1 MIVESEIREKAYR
14 FVAYS
19 AVGFS
24 LAAILAV
31 FITLPIVNNY
41 VNSVHNRVYHEM
53 EFCKMSAKEVMLEMN
68 EYRALPRMQLPPM
81 LHLNELNNHTNSR
94 FRRSTAAAQ
103 CEGCNREINQS
114 ANLNLG
120 CCLPG
125 LPGPPVLFH
134 DKFDLIVHILG
145 TSGTKWSTRKTWSKW
160 CSGLSRSP
168 TSVRMLLHQLNF
180 IISRV
185 CEEITEPPCTPCA
198 AGEIGLP
205 GPPGEP
211 LDQLDCRNFSFLN
224 QYLLDY
230 CSGRSGNDGAPGP
243 QGPVGPNDK
252 SEIKDLSVCL
262 VTSESQVDRAL
273 MDQWDRRLVDFTC
286 TNSNPFIS
294 GTARTIRTTGITVTF
309 ENSRLL
315 KSFFSGKQGEIGRVG
330 APGQDGERGI
340 CPKYCSIDGGIFFED
355 GTRR

>member
-68 EYRALPRMQLPPM
+68 EYRALPRIQLPPM

-103 CEGCNREINQS
+103 CEGC
-114 ANLNLG
+114 
-120 CCLPG
+120 CLPG
-125 LPGPPVLFH
+125 LPGPPGPPGRNGIPGAPGFP
-134 DKFDLIVHILG
+134 G
-145 TSGTKWSTRKTWSKW
+145 R
-160 CSGLSRSP
+160 P
-168 TSVRMLLHQLNF
+168 PA
-180 IISRV
+180 V
-185 CEEITEPPCTPCA
+185 CEEITEPPCTPLCRGRNWA
-198 AGEIGLP
+198 SAGRDGGRGEPGRPAISTPALP
-205 GPPGEP
+205 GDTGSV
-211 LDQLDCRNFSFLN
+211 DQ
-224 QYLLDY
+224 
-230 CSGRSGNDGAPGP
+230 
-243 QGPVGPNDK
+243 
-252 SEIKDLSVCL
+252 E
-262 VTSESQVDRAL
+262 L
-273 MDQWDRRLVDFTC
+273 MDQWDRRVHQGHQVAYC
-286 TNSNPFIS
+286 SEI
-294 GTARTIRTTGITVTF
+294 
-309 ENSRLL
+309 
-315 KSFFSGKQGEIGRVG
+315 GKQGEIGRVG